1 MLNGGGKS
9 PMQLLM
15 SVAQAVARGESES
28 VAREI
33 GWVSVMVQWG

>member
-1 MLNGGGKS
+1 
-9 PMQLLM
+9 MQLLM